1 MENCVNS
8 LLVNNIAGLNERQVR
23 FVEVHSEIIQAEI
36 ALSNNIVDLAENL
49 KTMKEEKLFL
59 EAGFNT
65 FEEYAEKACGIKRSQ
80 AFKYIKVLDN
90 LGSDFVHSSGQIGI
104 TKLDILASLT
114 EEQREVI
121 KAEVD
126 VSDVSVTELKEQV
139 KLLTDNCNNANSK
152 VVDCEN
158 KLTSANDE
166 IKSLKAKIKELKSNV
181 KVEEKI
187 VDNPKLQEK
196 IDSLETLLK
205 MKENTVQRLMKQ
217 KDDLKGQV
225 SISNSSELMEFKM
238 LFENIQFEIA
248 KMKRLIDLI
257 PEEKREGCRN
267 ALKKV
272 GQGLC

>member
-1 MENCVNS
+1 M
-8 LLVNNIAGLNERQVR
+8 
-23 FVEVHSEIIQAEI
+23 
-36 ALSNNIVDLAENL
+36 
-49 KTMKEEKLFL
+49 
-59 EAGFNT
+59 
-65 FEEYAEKACGIKRSQ
+65 
-80 AFKYIKVLDN
+80 
-90 LGSDFVHSSGQIGI
+90 
-104 TKLDILASLT
+104 
-114 EEQREVI
+114 
-121 KAEVD
+121 
-126 VSDVSVTELKEQV
+126 KEQV